1 VASDFAQKTLPKDI
15 KHEMET
21 SYLTYAMSVIV
32 GRALPDVRDGLKPV
46 QRRILY
52 GMYESGN
59 TSDKAYRKCA
69 KTVGD
74 VLGKY
79 HPHGDSAVY
88 DTMARLAQDWVMR
101 YPLVDGQGNFGS
113 IDGDPPAAMRYTE
126 ARLSKLS
133 GEMLTDIEKD
143 TVNFEDNFDNSEKE
157 PSVLPSRFPNLLV
170 NGSTG
175 IAVGMAT
182 NIPPH
187 NLGEVIDGL
196 TLMIDRANTGTD
208 LPEDVT
214 IDELSTIIKGP
225 DFPTGALILGRD
237 GIRKAFNTGKGA
249 VTMRA
254 KAQIETMANGK
265 NRIVVTEIPYNVN
278 KARLIERI
286 ADLHREKKVEGITD
300 LRDESDRTG
309 MRMVVEL
316 RRDANANVVLNQ
328 LYKYTALQQNF
339 SIHMLALVDGRPQ
352 TLNLKQMLHYYL
364 QHQLEVIVRRTRFDL
379 AKAEARAHI
388 VEGLLKALDIID
400 QVINTIRSSP
410 TTDEARNRLMSEF
423 GFSEIQAQHILDMQ
437 LRRLTALER
446 EKLQEEYDELM
457 ERIAYFRA
465 VLSSP
470 KMQYDIIKQELGEI
484 KKKFADPRRT
494 KIMAEEG
501 EIDVEDLIA
510 EEDVV
515 ITISHTGYIK
525 RVPATTYRTQRRGG
539 RGVQGAGTK
548 EEDFIEHLF
557 ITTTHHYLMFF
568 TDRGRVFRIKCHE
581 LPEASRQARG
591 SAIVNVLQL
600 TPGEKVNTVIPVREV
615 SDQES
620 YLFFATKKGIVK
632 KTSLSDYENVR
643 ATGIIAIKLDDD
655 DSLVGVKLTNGNAEI
670 ILVSSAGYAL
680 RFHEEEVRSMGRDAR
695 GVKGINLQSEDDL
708 VIGMDMVDPDSDLM
722 VVTAKGVGKRTPL
735 SEYPTYGRGA
745 RGVTTIKLV
754 AEKHGSLV
762 AIKTVRDGNDLILVS
777 EQGVLIRIPVSEIKR
792 YGRSTQGVQL
802 MNLDTNDS
810 VAAVAQV
817 VSKDDEEE

>member
-1 VASDFAQKTLPKDI
+1 MAGDFAQKTLPKDI

-52 GMYESGN
+52 GMYEAGN
-59 TSDKAYRKCA
+59 TSDKPYRKCA

-74 VLGKY
+74 VLGRY

-88 DTMARLAQDWVMR
+88 DTMVRLAQDFVMR
-101 YPLVDGQGNFGS
+101 NPLVDGQGNFGS
-113 IDGDPPAAMRYTE
+113 VDGDPAAAMRYTE
-126 ARLSKLS
+126 ARLSKLA

-143 TVNFEDNFDNSEKE
+143 TVDFEDNFDNSEKE

-187 NLGEVIDGL
+187 NLGEVIDGI
-196 TLMIDRANTGTD
+196 TLMIDRQNAEGG
-208 LPEDVT
+208 PQEVT
-214 IDELSTIIKGP
+214 IEELMAVIKGP

-237 GIRKAFNTGKGA
+237 GIRKAFQTGKGS

-265 NRIVVTEIPYNVN
+265 NRIVVTELPYNVN

-286 ADLHREKKVEGITD
+286 AELHREKKVEGITD
-300 LRDESDRTG
+300 LRDETDRTG
-309 MRMVVEL
+309 MRVVVEL
-316 RRDANANVVLNQ
+316 RRDTNANVVLNQ
-328 LYKYTALQQNF
+328 LYKYTALQSNF
-339 SIHMLALVDGRPQ
+339 SINTLALVDGRPLV
-352 TLNLKQMLHYYL
+352 LNLKQMLHYYL
-364 QHQLEVIVRRTRFDL
+364 RHQLEVIVRRTKFDL
-379 AKAEARAHI
+379 GKAEARAHI

-400 QVINTIRSSP
+400 EVINTIRSSP
-410 TTDEARNRLMSEF
+410 TTDEARNRLMANF

-446 EKLQEEYDELM
+446 EKLQDEYNELM
-457 ERIAYFRA
+457 DRIAYFRA
-465 VLSSP
+465 ILASE
-470 KMQYDIIKQELGEI
+470 KMQYDIIKQELSDI

-501 EIDVEDLIA
+501 DIDVEDLIA

-525 RVPATTYRTQRRGG
+525 RVPVSTYRAQRRGG

-591 SAIVNVLQL
+591 TAIINLLQL
-600 TPGEKVNTVIPVREV
+600 QGGEKVNTVIPVRD
-615 SDQES
+615 SDEEEA
-620 YLFFATKKGIVK
+620 YLFFATRKGTVK
-632 KTSLSDYENVR
+632 KTALSDYDNVR

-670 ILVSSAGYAL
+670 ILVSSAGNAL
-680 RFHEEEVRSMGRDAR
+680 RFHEEDVRAMGRDTR
-695 GVKGINLQSEDDL
+695 GVKGINLQGENDV
-708 VIGMDMVDPDSDLM
+708 VIGMDVVDPDADLM
-722 VVTAKGVGKRTPL
+722 VVTAKGVGKRTQI

-754 AEKHGSLV
+754 EEKHGSLV

-777 EQGVLIRIPVSEIKR
+777 EQGVLIRIPVGEIRR

-802 MNLDTNDS
+802 MNLDENDQVS
-810 VAAVAQV
+810 AVAQV
-817 VSKDDEEE
+817 IAKDEEEEV

>member
-1 VASDFAQKTLPKDI
+1 MASDFAQKILPIELKE
-15 KHEMET
+15 EMET
-21 SYLTYAMSVIV
+21 QYLTYAMSVIV

-52 GMYESGN
+52 AMYESGN
-59 TSDKAYRKCA
+59 TSDKPYRKSA

-88 DTMARLAQDWVMR
+88 DTMVRLAQDFVMR
-101 YPLVDGQGNFGS
+101 YPLIDGQGNFGS
-113 IDGDPPAAMRYTE
+113 IDGDPAAAMRYTE
-126 ARLSKLS
+126 ARLSKLA

-143 TVNFEDNFDNSEKE
+143 TVDFGDNFDNSERE
-157 PSVLPSRFPNLLV
+157 PEVLPARFPSLLV

-187 NLGEVIDGL
+187 NLGEVIDGVVML
-196 TLMIDRANTGTD
+196 IDR
-208 LPEDVT
+208 PEAT
-214 IDELSTIIKGP
+214 IDELMTVIKGP
-225 DFPTGALILGRD
+225 DFPTGAFILGRE
-237 GIRKAFNTGKGA
+237 GIKKAFHTGKGS

-265 NRIVVTEIPYNVN
+265 NRIVVTELPYNVN

-309 MRMVVEL
+309 MRIVVEL
-316 RRDANANVVLNQ
+316 RRDANANVLLNQ

-339 SIHMLALVDGRPQ
+339 SINTLALVDGRPQ
-352 TLNLKQMLHYYL
+352 VLNLKQMLHYYIR
-364 QHQLEVIVRRTRFDL
+364 HQIEVIVRRTRFDL

-400 QVINTIRSSP
+400 EVINTIRSSP
-410 TTDEARNRLMSEF
+410 TTDEARVRLMSNF
-423 GFSEIQAQHILDMQ
+423 GFTEVQAQHILDMQ

-446 EKLQEEYDELM
+446 EKLQDEYNELM
-457 ERIAYFRA
+457 DRIAYYRA
-465 VLSSP
+465 VLGSE
-470 KMQYDIIKQELGEI
+470 KMQADILKQEIGDI
-484 KKKFADPRRT
+484 RKRFADPRRT
-494 KIMAEEG
+494 KILAEEG

-525 RVPATTYRTQRRGG
+525 RVPVSTYRSQRRGG

-557 ITTTHHYLMFF
+557 TTTTHHYMMFF

-581 LPEASRQARG
+581 IPEASRQARG
-591 SAIVNVLQL
+591 TAIINLLQL
-600 TPGEKVNTVIPVREV
+600 MPEEKINTVIPVKEATG
-615 SDQES
+615 QET
-620 YLFFATKKGIVK
+620 YLFFATRNGIVK
-632 KTSLSDYENVR
+632 KTPLDDYQNVR
-643 ATGIIAIKLDDD
+643 ASGIIAIKLDDD
-655 DSLVGVKLTNGNAEI
+655 DALIGVKLTTGNAEI
-670 ILVSSAGYAL
+670 ILVSSAGYAI
-680 RFHEEEVRSMGRDAR
+680 RFHEDEVRPMGRDTR
-695 GVKGINLQSEDDL
+695 GVKGINLGGEDDA
-708 VIGMDMVDPDSDLM
+708 VIGMDVVDPNADLL
-722 VVTAKGVGKRTPL
+722 VVTTKGVGKRTPL
-735 SEYPTYGRGA
+735 AEYPSYGRGA

-754 AEKHGSLV
+754 PEKHGSLI
-762 AIKTVRDGNDLILVS
+762 AIKTVVEGNDIILVS
-777 EQGVLIRIPVSEIKR
+777 EQGVLIRIPVASVRQI
-792 YGRSTQGVQL
+792 GRSTQGVQL
-802 MNLDTNDS
+802 MNLDTNDKVS
-810 VAAVAQV
+810 AVAQV
-817 VSKDDEEE
+817 TSKEDEEE

>member
-1 VASDFAQKTLPKDI
+1 
-15 KHEMET
+15 
-21 SYLTYAMSVIV
+21 MSVIV

-52 GMYESGN
+52 GMYEAGN
-59 TSDKAYRKCA
+59 TGDKPYRKAA

-88 DTMARLAQDWVMR
+88 DTMVRLAQDWVMR

-113 IDGDPPAAMRYTE
+113 VDGDPAAAMRYTE
-126 ARLSKLS
+126 ARLSKLAS
-133 GEMLTDIEKD
+133 EMLTDIEKD
-143 TVNFEDNFDNSEKE
+143 TVDFEDNFDNSEKE
-157 PSVLPSRFPNLLV
+157 PTVLPSRFPNLLV

-182 NIPPH
+182 YIPPH
-187 NLGEVIDGL
+187 NLGEVIDGIIF
-196 TLMIDRANTGTD
+196 MIDRAEENA
-208 LPEDVT
+208 EVT
-214 IDELSTIIKGP
+214 IEELNAIIKGP
-225 DFPTGALILGRD
+225 DFPTGGLILGRE
-237 GIRKAFNTGKGA
+237 GIRKAFHTGKGS

-265 NRIVVTEIPYNVN
+265 NRIVVTELPYNVN

-286 ADLHREKKVEGITD
+286 ADLHRERKIEGITD

-309 MRMVVEL
+309 MRVVVEL
-316 RRDANANVVLNQ
+316 RRDANPNVVLNQ
-328 LYKYTALQQNF
+328 LYKFTSLQSNF
-339 SIHMLALVDGRPQ
+339 SINTLALVEGKPQ
-352 TLNLKQMLHYYL
+352 TLNLKQMLHYYI
-364 QHQLEVIVRRTRFDL
+364 QHQLEVIVRRTKFDL

-400 QVINTIRSSP
+400 EVISTIRSSP
-410 TTDEARNRLMSEF
+410 TTDEARVRLMTNF

-446 EKLQEEYDELM
+446 EKLQEEYNELM
-457 ERIAYFRA
+457 DRIAYFRA
-465 VLSSP
+465 VLGSQ
-470 KMQYDIIKQELGEI
+470 KMQYDIIKQEISDI
-484 KKKFADPRRT
+484 KKRFADPRRS

-515 ITISHTGYIK
+515 VTISHTGYIK
-525 RVPATTYRTQRRGG
+525 RVPVSTYRAQRRGG

-548 EEDFIEHLF
+548 EEDFIENLF

-568 TDRGRVFRIKCHE
+568 TDKGRVFRLKCHE
-581 LPEASRQARG
+581 VPEASRQARG
-591 SAIVNVLQL
+591 TAIVNVIALN
-600 TPGEKVNTVIPVREV
+600 PGEKVNTIIPVRDVASEE
-615 SDQES
+615 DF
-620 YLFFATKKGIVK
+620 LFFATKKGIVK
-632 KTSLSDYENVR
+632 KTALSDYENVR
-643 ATGIIAIKLDDD
+643 STGIIAIKLEDDD
-655 DSLVGVKLTNGNAEI
+655 ALIGVKLTNGNAEI

-680 RFHEEEVRSMGRDAR
+680 RFHEEDVRAMGRDTR
-695 GVKGINLQSEDDL
+695 GVKGINLQSDNDI
-708 VIGMDMVDPDSDLM
+708 VIGMDIVDPDADLM
-722 VVTAKGVGKRTPL
+722 VVTAKGVGKRTSL
-735 SEYPTYGRGA
+735 QEYPTYGRGA

-754 AEKHGSLV
+754 EEKHGSLV
-762 AIKTVRDGNDLILVS
+762 AIKTVRDGNDLIIVS
-777 EQGVLIRIPVSEIKR
+777 EAGVLIRIPVTEIRR

-802 MNLDTNDS
+802 MNLDENDQVS
-810 VAAVAQV
+810 AVAQV
-817 VSKDDEEE
+817 VAKDEEEE

>member
-1 VASDFAQKTLPKDI
+1 VAADFAQKTLPKDI

-52 GMYESGN
+52 GMFEAGN
-59 TSDKAYRKCA
+59 TSEKSYRKSA

-74 VLGKY
+74 VLGRY

-88 DTMARLAQDWVMR
+88 DTMVRLAQDFVMR
-101 YPLVDGQGNFGS
+101 YPLIDGQGNFGS
-113 IDGDPPAAMRYTE
+113 VDGDPAAAMRYTE
-126 ARLSKLS
+126 ARLSKLA

-143 TVNFEDNFDNSEKE
+143 TVDFEDNFDNSEKE
-157 PSVLPSRFPNLLV
+157 PTVLPSRFPNLLV

-187 NLGEVIDGL
+187 NLSEVIDGII
-196 TLMIDRANTGTD
+196 TMIDR
-208 LPEDVT
+208 PEIT
-214 IDELSTIIKGP
+214 IEELNAIIKGP
-225 DFPTGALILGRD
+225 DFPTGATILGRE
-237 GIRKAFNTGKGA
+237 GIRKAYLTGKGS

-265 NRIVVTEIPYNVN
+265 NRIVITEIPYNVN
-278 KARLIERI
+278 KAKLIERI

-316 RRDANANVVLNQ
+316 RRDTNANVVLNQ
-328 LYKYTALQQNF
+328 LYKYTALQSNF
-339 SIHMLALVDGRPQ
+339 SINALALVNGRPYV
-352 TLNLKQMLHYYL
+352 LNLKQMLHYYIK
-364 QHQLEVIVRRTRFDL
+364 HQLEVIVRRTQFDL

-400 QVINTIRSSP
+400 QVISTIRSSS
-410 TTDEARNRLMSEF
+410 TTDEARNRLMSNF
-423 GFSEIQAQHILDMQ
+423 GFSEIQSQHILDMQ

-446 EKLQEEYDELM
+446 EKLEDEYNELQ
-457 ERIAYFRA
+457 ERISHYQA
-465 VLSSP
+465 VLASQ
-470 KMQYDIIKQELGEI
+470 KMQYDIIKQEIGEI
-484 KKKFADPRRT
+484 KKKFGDVRKT
-494 KIMAEEG
+494 KIVAEEG

-515 ITISHTGYIK
+515 VTISHTGYVK
-525 RVPATTYRTQRRGG
+525 RVPVSTYRSQRRGG

-548 EEDFIEHLF
+548 EEDFIESLF
-557 ITTTHHYLMFF
+557 TTTTHHYMMFF

-581 LPEASRQARG
+581 IPEASRQARG
-591 SAIVNVLQL
+591 TAMINLLQL
-600 TPGEKVNTVIPVREV
+600 QPGEKVNTVIPVREA
-615 SDQES
+615 DEKDC
-620 YLFFATKKGIVK
+620 YLFFGTKKGTVK
-632 KTSLSDYENVR
+632 KTALEDYQNVR
-643 ATGIIAIKLDDD
+643 SSGIIAIKLDDD
-655 DSLVGVKLTNGNAEI
+655 DALVNVKMTRGNAEI
-670 ILVSSAGYAL
+670 IIVSSVGYAI

-695 GVKGINLQSEDDL
+695 GVKGINLAEGDY
-708 VIGMDMVDPDSDLM
+708 VVGMDVVDTDADLL
-722 VVTAKGVGKRTPL
+722 VVTSKGVGKRTPL
-735 SEYPTYGRGA
+735 TEYPSYGRGA

-754 AEKHGSLV
+754 AEKHGSLI
-762 AIKTVRDGNDLILVS
+762 AIKTVRDGNDIILVS
-777 EQGVLIRIPVSEIKR
+777 EQGVLIRIPVTEIRKI
-792 YGRSTQGVQL
+792 GRSTQGVQL
-802 MNLDTNDS
+802 MNLDPNDQVS
-810 VAAVAQV
+810 AVAQV
-817 VSKDDEEE
+817 IAKDEEEELE